1 MGLFHYLSEW
11 KSNLSE
17 KRMAEAHS
25 LGHCPECNGKG
36 FQMPFAT
43 EYYMPE
49 VYDCLDCNGTGT
61 FAGWNENRQ
70 KKSR

>member
-1 MGLFHYLSEW
+1 MGLFHYLSDW
-11 KSNLSE
+11 KSNLYE
-17 KRMAEAHS
+17 KRISEAEG

-36 FQMPFAT
+36 FHMPLAT

-49 VYDCLDCNGTGT
+49 VYDCLDCNGTGSFSNWST
-61 FAGWNENRQ
+61 NQ